1 MVPNIMKQKVRNMT
15 KSGTNTYKIWGLQCC
30 DTATVICSKISK
42 VFARTF
48 CKESKRKSDTS

>member
-1 MVPNIMKQKVRNMT
+1 MKQKVRNMT
-15 KSGTNTYKIWGLQCC
+15 KSGTNTYEIWGLQCC
-30 DTATVICSKISK
+30 DTATVICPKISK